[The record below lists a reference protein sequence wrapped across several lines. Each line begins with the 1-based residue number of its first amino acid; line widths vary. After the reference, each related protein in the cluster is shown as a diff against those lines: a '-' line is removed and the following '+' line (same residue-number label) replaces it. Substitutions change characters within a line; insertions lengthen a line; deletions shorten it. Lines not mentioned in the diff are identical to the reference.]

1 MQMGCLCTDV
11 KPASKR
17 LGRLSAVSPPVV
29 AAYIFYLDTRN
40 YQTSPGAAPYSYMSV
55 PLSAIGN
62 QSFNIPNAPPDA
74 AVGLNNTSQVTWYAS
89 IDQFGDVDPNAYKVS
104 QGTPPWSISGVLQQL
119 AKAAG
124 GAVQGGM
131 LVQTTDATQF
141 ETRQAQIAGTVNVGA
156 HGSCFAATQAVTCNA
171 PIAKPTVQ
179 AISPTT
185 SPTVMSQ
192 SPAAV
197 QVECVVPA
205 SFSTVSGQAASGNES
220 CANYAPAANSGS
232 NLLPWLIAAALV
244 AALVI

>member
-1 MQMGCLCTDV
+1 MQMGCLCSDV

-40 YQTSPGAAPYSYMSV
+40 YQTSPDATPYSYMPV

-74 AVGLNNTSQVTWYAS
+74 VIGLNNTNQVTWYAS
-89 IDQFGDVDPNAYKVS
+89 IDQFGDVDPNAYKVV
-104 QGTPPWSISGVLQQL
+104 QGTPPWTISPVLQQL

-124 GAVQGGM
+124 GAVQGGI
-131 LVQTTDATQF
+131 LVQSANPTQF
-141 ETRQAQIAGTVNVGA
+141 ETRLAQMTGAAPVAGA
-156 HGSCFAATQAVTCNA
+156 HGSCYAATQIPNLA
-171 PIAKPTVQ
+171 PGPTIQ

-220 CANYAPAANSGS
+220 CANVAPAASSGS
-232 NLLPWLIAAALV
+232 DLLPWLIAAALI
-244 AALVI
+244 ALVI